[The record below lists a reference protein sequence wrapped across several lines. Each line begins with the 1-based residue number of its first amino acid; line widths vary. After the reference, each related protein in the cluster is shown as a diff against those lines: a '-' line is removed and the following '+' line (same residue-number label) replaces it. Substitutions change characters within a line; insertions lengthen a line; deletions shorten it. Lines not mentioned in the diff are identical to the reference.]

1 MIKRKMEP
9 KNRKNSASFSH
20 LVADKER
27 RKIAAQKNKRS
38 VWSGFGL
45 FGLVGWSIVV
55 PTMGG
60 AIIGIWLDTHYSQS
74 FSWTLSLLILGLFAG
89 CLMAWNWVK
98 KEQKEIN
105 IKNENDE

>member
-1 MIKRKMEP
+1 MET
-9 KNRKNSASFSH
+9 KNEQKSSSFSH
-20 LVADKER
+20 LVEAKER
-27 RKIAAQKNKRS
+27 RKLAAQKNKRS

-55 PTMGG
+55 PTMAG
-60 AIIGIWLDTHYSQS
+60 AILGIWLDAHFPES
-74 FSWTLSLLILGLFAG
+74 FSWTLSLIILGLVAG

-105 IKNENDE
+105 KRNNE

>member
-1 MIKRKMEP
+1 MEP
-9 KNRKNSASFSH
+9 KNRKSTTAFSN

-27 RKIAAQKNKRS
+27 RKIAAKRNKRS

-45 FGLVGWSIVV
+45 FGLVGWSIAF
-55 PTMGG
+55 PTILGT
-60 AIIGIWLDTHYSQS
+60 IIGIWLDAHYPQT
-74 FSWTLSLLILGLFAG
+74 FSWTLSLLISGLLLG

-105 IKNENDE
+105 TKNENDE

>member
-1 MIKRKMEP
+1 MEP
-9 KNRKNSASFSH
+9 NSRRTGSEFSN

-27 RKIAAQKNKRS
+27 RKIAAKKNRRS

-45 FGLVGWSIVV
+45 FGLIGWSIAV
-55 PTMGG
+55 PTMIGT
-60 AIIGIWLDTHYSQS
+60 ILGIWLDAHYTQA
-74 FSWTLSLLILGLFAG
+74 FSWTLSLLIVGLFLG

-105 IKNENDE
+105 TKNENDE